1 MENFEKSTYGKEGF
15 FYGDNFSESGTL
27 TADAEVKMGTILVR
41 KSAKEWEPAT
51 ASTFVAGAGI
61 GIAIRDVEA
70 GTKVPTDIGISGRF
84 NENWVKL
91 EGNPLTDAQRDLLR
105 TSGILAI
112 RTNSID

>member
-1 MENFEKSTYGKEGF
+1 MENFEKTTYGKEGF
-15 FYGDNFSESGTL
+15 FYGDNFSESGVL

-41 KSAKEWEPAT
+41 DSGKKWVPAT
-51 ASTFVAGAGI
+51 ASSLTVGAGI

-70 GTKVPTDIGISGRF
+70 GTEVPTDIGISGRF
-84 NENWVKL
+84 NVNWIKL
-91 EGNPLTDAQRDLLR
+91 EGNPLTDAQRDILR

>member
-1 MENFEKSTYGKEGF
+1 MGNFEKSTYGKEGF
-15 FYGDNFSESGTL
+15 FYGDNFSESGVL
-27 TADAEVKMGTILVR
+27 TADAEVKMGTILIRNSGKKWV
-41 KSAKEWEPAT
+41 PAT

-70 GTKVPTDIGISGRF
+70 GTEVPTDIGISGRF

-91 EGNPLTDAQRDLLR
+91 EGNSLTDAQRDLLR